1 MSKNPKT
8 VEIPDS
14 EQVKTEIKRV
24 RLKSR
29 YFKVLRST
37 VYALIVTAA
46 VSVLIATLFLPVL
59 QIYGSSMAPTLEE
72 GDIVVSV
79 KRSSYEPG
87 QVIAFYYS
95 NKVLVKRII
104 ATEFDVVDIAEDGTI
119 TVNNEPVEDLSF
131 IEKHYGEA
139 TNIEFPYHVPE
150 NSYFVVGDSRD
161 TSVDSRN
168 SNIGCVIHDD
178 VVGKII
184 LTVWPFNNF
193 GSIE

>member
-1 MSKNPKT
+1 MRSKPRT

-46 VSVLIATLFLPVL
+46 ISVLIATLFLPVL
-59 QIYGSSMAPTLEE
+59 QIYGNSMTPTLEE

-79 KRSSYEPG
+79 KQSSYKQG

-104 ATEFDVVDIAEDGTI
+104 ATEFDVVDITEDGTI
-119 TVNNEPVEDLSF
+119 TVNKKPVDELPS

-150 NSYFVVGDSRD
+150 NSYFVAGDRRD

-168 SNIGCVIHDD
+168 SNIGCILHDD
-178 VVGKII
+178 VVGKI
-184 LTVWPFNNF
+184 LFTVWPPKNF
-193 GSIE
+193 GKID